1 MSKALE
7 RRAKFREELILAAE
21 RSISAGGLA
30 GLKTRELARE
40 IGVANGAV
48 YNLVDDMDE
57 LILRVGS
64 RTLARLDASLTAAE
78 SDGPASPR
86 ETLVRIAVAYCDF
99 AAENLELWRALFEH
113 RMAPGKPVPEWAIDE
128 QMNLFRHIYRPL
140 AELFPK
146 RTPARTGRDGAQSFL
161 RRARHGAAR
170 PRAKADR
177 GAGRCVAEG
186 NCGHRGRDGRWA
198 DGKNELGLDDDVA
211 VLDVHRKRLGH
222 VRPLLQFLAAFDRD
236 RIGAD
241 LHPLRIEI

>member
-48 YNLVDDMDE
+48 YNLVEDMDE

-64 RTLARLDASLTAAE
+64 RTLERLDAALTAAE

-113 RMAPGKPVPEWAIDE
+113 RMTPGKPVPEWAISE
-128 QMNLFRHIYRPL
+128 QMDLFRHIYRPL
-140 AELFPK
+140 ADLFPE
-146 RTPARTGRDGAQSFL
+146 RTPT
-161 RRARHGAAR
+161 
-170 PRAKADR
+170 
-177 GAGRCVAEG
+177 
-186 NCGHRGRDGRWA
+186 
-198 DGKNELGLDDDVA
+198 ELGVTARSLFSA
-211 VLDVHRKRLGH
+211 VHGMVLLGLEQKLIAVPVIELRKEIAIIVGAMVDGLSGKRL
-222 VRPLLQFLAAFDRD
+222 VQ
-236 RIGAD
+236 
-241 LHPLRIEI
+241 